1 MRRGAACSTLETVN
15 RVGILRDPLFLLH
28 ENDRDHVESPDRLRA
43 IEAALESSGLS
54 SRLVELPGRDA
65 AREELAWVHEEPWL
79 RAAERTRGVRRTV
92 LDPDTAANAHSFD
105 AAVRAA
111 GGVIS
116 CVEAAA
122 AGGLTGAFALVRP
135 PGHHAEADRA
145 MGFCLFNHAAVAAQ
159 YALHRLGVQRVL
171 IVDWDVHHGNGT
183 MHSFYGSD
191 RVLFFSTHQYPHYP
205 GTGRVEEIG
214 SGPGRG
220 YTVNVPL
227 PPGQGDE
234 EYAGILAEVLLPVA
248 REYAPQLILV
258 SAGFDIARGDPL
270 GGMEVTSAGFS
281 RMARMLMDLAAECC
295 PGRLV
300 FTLEGGY
307 NLDALAAGVCAV
319 LGTLA
324 GAEPAPAAG
333 SARAWSGGGPGEE
346 AAAVIAAI
354 HAQLGPFWKS
364 LA

>member
-1 MRRGAACSTLETVN
+1 MK

-28 ENDRDHVESPDRLRA
+28 VNDRDQLESPDRLRA
-43 IEAALESSGLS
+43 IDAALQSSAFS
-54 SRLVELPGRDA
+54 DQLVEIPGRDA
-65 AREELAWVHEEPWL
+65 AREELGWIHTEKWIQT
-79 RAAERTRGVRRTV
+79 AEQTRGVPRTMF
-92 LDPDTAANAHSFD
+92 DPDTSANEHSYD

-122 AGGLTGAFALVRP
+122 DGGLAAAFAFVRP
-135 PGHHAEADRA
+135 PGHHAESDRA
-145 MGFCLFNHAAVAAQ
+145 MGFCLFNNAAVAAS
-159 YALHRLGVQRVL
+159 YAMRRMGIGRILV
-171 IVDWDVHHGNGT
+171 VDWDVHHGNGT
-183 MHSFYGSD
+183 MHSFYESE

-205 GTGRVEEIG
+205 GTGRLDEIG

-234 EYAGILAEVLLPVA
+234 EYAAIFTQVLRPLAV
-248 REYAPQLILV
+248 EYAPQLILV

-270 GGMEVTSAGFS
+270 GDMEVTPAGFS
-281 RMARMLMDLAAECC
+281 RMTQALKDLAAECC

-307 NLDALAAGVCAV
+307 HLDALAGGVSAV
-319 LGTLA
+319 LTTLVGDSAA
-324 GAEPAPAAG
+324 GAQG
-333 SARAWSGGGPGEE
+333 RADGRVPRVHAETR
-346 AAAVIAAI
+346 AVIEAVRAE
-354 HAQLGPFWKS
+354 LRPFWRS
-364 LA
+364 LQ